1 MGCVVTG
8 PGRMECDYIIHAVGP
23 ICFSRENMAKKDKEL
38 AAAVLNSLLKAEEL
52 ELRSISL
59 PGTLFSLSLS
69 ILSYPFHVSC
79 LTSPCALARSTTTQ
93 PFRAAS
99 SGTRRSG
106 APR

>member
-59 PGTLFSLSLS
+59 PGTLFSLFYYFFRTLS
-69 ILSYPFHVSC
+69 M
-79 LTSPCALARSTTTQ
+79 
-93 PFRAAS
+93 
-99 SGTRRSG
+99 
-106 APR
+106 